1 MPLDMSQYEVV
12 DWAKPGQPTETDVPA
27 GEPIDPEA
35 ERPEPKEGE
44 QPEPSPYEVVA
55 TDPLS
60 RTVEELTADDNFSP
74 QQYFNQHGPKL
85 TDEQVDKLA
94 EVEAAKINKV
104 TPWLEGTGDFVA
116 GAWGMF
122 KTVLSSLLPVAWSAT
137 KNAGKFAS
145 KDPRVVAEG
154 ASEALAAAESA
165 TIGNFQLAE
174 WGWTGY
180 QDFQRR
186 HLVRWANRITAP
198 SETARVERMAAEQ
211 GADPYA
217 LTLEDAR
224 TRLIARS
231 LMQEVLD
238 ETRRGEGPVSGQ
250 VVTALND
257 LGLDVKVD
265 THEIENLEWVV
276 DPLNVLPAGVGFR
289 ATTKGGKTVMTAA
302 TKSALTTGIRAAR
315 NKVAG
320 LLTKG
325 ADALKKHAPVGG
337 SGVKSLAG
345 GATGAM
351 VGAAIGGPAGA
362 AIGAGIGRGG
372 MTAGTKLTELAMRAG
387 ARAAAG
393 KGTLGAAAD
402 IVEGAVRGAAAPL
415 THMSPEAAIYMGSA
429 AGMLLGGDA
438 RGAGEVVGNAA
449 GFGTIGGAAAGA
461 RNAIGRAHHRA
472 VLNSFR
478 PSTEDL
484 GDVPTT
490 DIGADPMLDDTN
502 WTLTEGLRALRPA
515 AASRFN
521 WLRNAIRERTG
532 TEAYILPREQFGQVV
547 GAIANMTP
555 EQAAGQHGFYDPKTK
570 RIYLNEN
577 TVALGHETGHLLMET
592 MDPRARGE
600 FLQSLKD
607 AYTPEQRLN
616 FGKGYDESLGV
627 EADDPHSVQSSD
639 ERTLSEIGAELL
651 SLVISSEDLG
661 KVPNRPI
668 RNALDW
674 LTAAGEQLGISK
686 ATMLEG
692 AEGESPLGVGPSAAG
707 AAPARRAFRNI
718 MDGDARRAGLD
729 ARRGAGLAAL
739 GYTPDQIARMTRAEA
754 DEALNTNRPGTE
766 PPEPLETRLPPVV
779 GPGEPVVPPT
789 PAAPAAEPPAASA
802 APEPGTTASV
812 PVMITRE
819 MESRLMDRGYTR
831 RDINAMTPQQANEI
845 LSRPPIRP
853 GDPAAPGPVPPAP
866 AAEPPRVETPPV
878 IPLPEPTPPPVLPR
892 TPRAPRASAAPPPVP
907 PPTPPTVNDALAPAA
922 PPAVDAALGRQ
933 TAPAGPAPRPTAAG
947 SFPSTPAAV
956 QAPGHAEA
964 DAAIAADDPRRPAFD
979 QLAAHMGRGQPF
991 TTPVAI
997 AYEGVRVGERPPPK
1011 GASEAQVRAAEQDAA
1026 YVAESL
1032 GAMPADVRSLFD
1044 KNTVPYRWTVRG
1056 NNVNVLAMS
1065 PDKVAANVRRV
1076 TERAGVKNRDLIPYN
1091 TNADGTL
1098 TDDGWRQYAS
1108 DVVAYTQNQAA
1119 GFGGDGT
1126 AVVRPPGYVGDIGT
1140 PVPGYQPTSIPKA
1153 RADFVNLTMA
1163 LPPPQTARAP
1173 GGYADKPVSQ
1183 YPNVQAALLAT
1194 GNKRSTTPARK
1205 AAGQTYSKGGL
1216 TAEVTETNPLR
1227 DTFSAR
1233 GIDLTG
1239 RELFQV
1245 TEELNLEGIRDISAL
1260 PTSGFRAPRTDLI
1273 RGGFMPG
1280 GAVRITDRTG
1290 ADRDVTPKTAYHLA
1304 TDDDTN
1310 PWVRTEPAESAA
1322 GRVLLVQFSSDL
1334 LQSQNPGGVDAGSA
1348 YYDKLY
1354 SGTRKG
1360 YDRMDDFWEI
1370 PQWMGFASKL
1380 FPNADVYV
1388 VRNMDEAKSFL
1399 RNAGYDRVAFSSLD
1413 VNASFIKD
1421 LVSGYEGIV
1430 DIGGYAD
1437 PKVTKGLP
1445 NATWHPSM
1453 EAWAKAAGVPYVNGV
1468 DYRHFKGSAVIPRL
1482 TMSQGC
1488 KHKCAFCTVEKNI
1501 VETPATTVEQQ
1512 IDAIAEL
1519 GASLVYLNDKTFG
1532 QAANH
1537 KTLPALAARM
1547 REKNPG
1553 FRGFVVQTTASQMVR
1568 FDPAWLKESGIKF
1581 VELGIE
1587 TYNDPI
1593 LKELHKPATEAVMDK
1608 AVAALRKA
1616 GIALIP
1622 NIIIGFPQETADTY
1636 GRTLKWLKD
1645 NSDVI
1650 SHANIYNLALYED
1663 AELGKK
1669 MQSLAD
1675 GDFNENVLEKSFHKD
1690 PEIHRTFAGD
1700 LYGLASTLLDPREAS
1715 VHFMPRPGKA
1725 PEGLARVPHLSEA
1738 SELWSTGG
1746 GSESAGG
1753 SFMPA
1758 PKAVK
1763 LPGDGAPV
1771 PTWASRAMQVLNP
1784 DPADAEPRLR
1794 RVARTQA
1801 GRAVEQTGL
1810 TWTLNESSAGQIT
1823 LGLTDQNGIARGGL
1837 IISTDEDAGTGYVES
1852 SWVDMPLR
1860 GRGMG
1865 EALYREG
1872 ATRLQE
1878 LGIDSL
1884 EGDVVGIGA
1893 MGLRGKL
1900 FGQPEAIER
1909 TTKRVYR
1916 NEDNRGRSLEDIPQ
1930 PKTIDEALAQMRQ
1943 FPAEDVS
1950 GTGSAAYYS
1959 DLTMNV
1965 RSRVDPNVRFMPG
1978 GAKFLPESKVSPVP
1992 VESLGRG
1999 GSGGSVWLAPD
2010 GTLYDAK
2017 GRHGNWAKAN
2027 IEQAADTDEEGA
2039 LDVMRGLGWNR
2050 VVDGPRGI
2058 YTSGPLNKAQK
2069 AVLKARAAAR
2079 KLPVMDDNT
2088 DKVSVEGTE
2097 NFLPKDYY
2105 FMPRPKSRVDAALA
2119 KGAKG
2124 KTFPAEVYDMV
2135 SVRELAKHVDSDPS
2149 VEEWLS
2155 KVATIVGEIPGLRLR
2170 RAGADWRETLDH
2182 AVRALADNIEFV
2194 FRQADPAKQAEWRTW
2209 YEQAHDMTNEWGAE
2223 FGVEPDAVAAI
2234 NARLSAQ
2241 KDWFENVTMTRR
2253 LLEITRD
2260 NPRWTTAHRD
2270 FTEVVVRKGSDEEGV
2285 SADRKAANL
2294 KALAEVPIGARLSE
2308 LTPAQAAWMIRAH
2321 NELFGDTGIYDHKL
2335 QPATS
2340 QDAGTKL
2347 RWQGYGPLTRA
2358 VRIYRDQSAASIYRE
2373 VGNAHK
2379 VRNFYNN
2386 HVDPSNRTDLTADT
2400 HAVGVAILDSVSSEH
2415 PVVKAT
2421 LSGPRHAASGYV
2433 GIYSVIADAYRL
2445 AAERIGSGYLP
2456 REVQSVTWE
2465 TIRRRLGS
2473 AAKGSAAAKAWL
2485 PGTIQNVHEAVD
2497 AGTLDAERGREL
2509 IWEALGIAEAN
2520 RGVPRNLSDE
2530 LLVYLPDREPAQTK
2544 LKL

>member
-1 MPLDMSQYEVV
+1 MPLDMREYEVV
-12 DWAKPGQPTETDVPA
+12 DWAPPGQPTETDVPE

-44 QPEPSPYEVVA
+44 APEPSPYEVVA

-60 RTVEELTADDNFSP
+60 RTVDDLVNDETFSP

-94 EVEAAKINKV
+94 EVEAAKTNKA
-104 TPWLEGTGDFVA
+104 TPWVQGAGELVA
-116 GAWGMF
+116 GAWSMYQ
-122 KTVLSSLLPVAWSAT
+122 TVLTSLLPVAWSLT
-137 KNAGKFAS
+137 KNVSKIAS
-145 KDPRVVAEG
+145 NNPRVMAEG
-154 ASEALAAAESA
+154 AAEALTATESA
-165 TIGNFQLAE
+165 AQGNLQLVQRGLE
-174 WGWTGY
+174 GG
-180 QDFQRR
+180 QDFARR

-211 GADPYA
+211 GTDPYA

-231 LMQEVLD
+231 LTQEVLD

-250 VVTALND
+250 VITALND

-265 THEIENLEWVV
+265 PNEIENLEWAY
-276 DPLNVLPAGVGFR
+276 DWLNVVPTGAGFGAV
-289 ATTKGGKTVMTAA
+289 TKGGKTVMTAA
-302 TKSALTTGIRAAR
+302 TKSALSTGIRAAR
-315 NKVAG
+315 NKVAA

-337 SGVKSLAG
+337 SSVKSLAG

-362 AIGAGIGRGG
+362 AIGAGLGRGG

-387 ARAAAG
+387 AKAAAG
-393 KGTLGAAAD
+393 KGTLGAVAD
-402 IVEGAVRGAAAPL
+402 VVEGAVRGAAAPL
-415 THMSPEAAIYMGSA
+415 THLSPEAAVYMGSA

-461 RNAIGRAHHRA
+461 RNAVGRAHHRA

-484 GDVPTT
+484 GDVPTA
-490 DIGADPMLDDTN
+490 DFGADGGLDEAN
-502 WTLTEGLRALRPA
+502 RAAVEGLRALRPA

-521 WLRNAIRERTG
+521 WLRGALRDRTG
-532 TEAYILPREQFGQVV
+532 TEAYILPRGQFGQVV
-547 GAIANMTP
+547 GDISGMTP
-555 EQAAGQHGFYDPKTK
+555 EQAAGQHGFFDPKSN
-570 RIYLNEN
+570 RIYLNED
-577 TVALGHETGHLLMET
+577 TVALGHETGHLLMES

-600 FLQSLKD
+600 YIQALKD

-627 EADDPHSVQSSD
+627 DGNDPHSVQSSD
-639 ERTLSEIGAELL
+639 ERTLNEIGAELL

-661 KVPNRPI
+661 KVPERPI

-674 LTAAGEQLGISK
+674 LTAAGEQLGLSK
-686 ATMLEG
+686 ATMLTG
-692 AEGESPLGVGPSAAG
+692 AEGETPLGVGPSVSG
-707 AAPARRAFRNI
+707 AAPARRAFRQFMGGVANFGI
-718 MDGDARRAGLD
+718 D
-729 ARRGAGLAAL
+729 ARRGAGLRDL

-766 PPEPLETRLPPVV
+766 PAEPLETRLPPVV
-779 GPGEPVVPPT
+779 GPGEPVAPP
-789 PAAPAAEPPAASA
+789 APAATPAPPSAS
-802 APEPGTTASV
+802 EPGTTASV
-812 PVMITRE
+812 PVMITRD

-845 LSRPPIRP
+845 LNRPPLRP
-853 GDPAAPGPVPPAP
+853 GEPAAPGTTTPVDAP
-866 AAEPPRVETPPV
+866 APPRVEAPPV
-878 IPLPEPTPPPVLPR
+878 IPIPAPTPPPVLPR
-892 TPRAPRASAAPPPVP
+892 APRAPKAATVNEALTPTAPVP
-907 PPTPPTVNDALAPAA
+907 PRVDDALAGVRPGA
-922 PPAVDAALGRQ
+922 
-933 TAPAGPAPRPTAAG
+933 APRPTAAG
-947 SFPSTPAAV
+947 RFPSTPAPV

-964 DAAIAADDPRRPAFD
+964 DAAIPADDPRRPAFD
-979 QLAAHMGRGQPF
+979 QLATHMGRGQPF

-1026 YVAESL
+1026 YVAEAL

-1044 KNTVPYRWTVRG
+1044 KNTVPYRWVVRG
-1056 NNVNVLAMS
+1056 KNVNLLAMS

-1076 TERAGVKNRDLIPYN
+1076 TERAGAKNRDLIPYP
-1091 TNADGTL
+1091 TNADGAL
-1098 TDDGWRQYAS
+1098 TDEGWRQYGS

-1126 AVVRPPGYVGDIGT
+1126 TVVRPPGYVGDIGT
-1140 PVPGYQPTSIPKA
+1140 PTPGYQPVSIPKA

-1163 LPPPQTARAP
+1163 LPPPQTARTP
-1173 GGYADKPVSQ
+1173 GGYGDKPVGQ

-1194 GNKRSTTPARK
+1194 GNKRPVTPARTAK
-1205 AAGQTYSKGGL
+1205 GQVYSKGGES
-1216 TAEVTETNPLR
+1216 APVMETNPLR
-1227 DTFSAR
+1227 DAFAER

-1260 PTSGFRAPRTDLI
+1260 PTSGFRAPRTDLT

-1280 GAVRITDRTG
+1280 GAVRITDRNG
-1290 ADRDVTPKTAYHLA
+1290 VERDVTPKTAYHLA

-1310 PWVRTEPAESAA
+1310 PWVRTDAAESAA

-1370 PQWMGFASKL
+1370 PQWMGFASKI

-1388 VRNMDEAKSFL
+1388 VRNMAEAKSFL
-1399 RNAGYDRVAFSSLD
+1399 KNAGYDRVAFSSLD
-1413 VNASFIKD
+1413 VNASFIRE
-1421 LVSGYEGIV
+1421 LVSGYEGVV

-1437 PKVTKGLP
+1437 PKVTKGLD

-1488 KHKCAFCTVEKNI
+1488 KHKCAFCTVEKKI
-1501 VETPATTVEQQ
+1501 TETPAETVEQQ

-1553 FRGFVVQTTASQMVR
+1553 FRGFIVQTTASQMTR
-1568 FDPAWLKESGIKF
+1568 FDPKWLKESGIKF

-1608 AVAALRKA
+1608 AVAALRNA

-1622 NIIIGFPQETADTY
+1622 NIIIGFPQETAATY
-1636 GRTLKWLKD
+1636 ARTLKWLKD
-1645 NSDVI
+1645 NADVI
-1650 SHANIYNLALYED
+1650 SHANIYNLALYEN

-1669 MQSLAD
+1669 MQTLAE

-1690 PEIHRTFAGD
+1690 PAIHRTFAGD

-1738 SELWSTGG
+1738 AALWSTGG

-1753 SFMPA
+1753 SFMP
-1758 PKAVK
+1758 KATR
-1763 LPGDGAPV
+1763 LPGDETPV
-1771 PTWASRAMQVLNP
+1771 PTWTSPAMRVLNP

-1801 GRAVEQTGL
+1801 GRAVEQAGL
-1810 TWTLNESSAGQIT
+1810 VWTLNETSAGQIT
-1823 LGLTDQNGIARGGL
+1823 LGLTDQGGIARGGI
-1837 IISTDEDAGTGYVES
+1837 IISTDEDAGTAYVES
-1852 SWVDMPLR
+1852 SWVDTPLR

-1865 EALYREG
+1865 EALYREA

-1878 LGIDSL
+1878 LGIESL

-1965 RSRVDPNVRFMPG
+1965 RSRVDPNVRFMPRTAPVSG
-1978 GAKFLPESKVSPVP
+1978 GAKFRPESKAAPVP

-2010 GTLYDAK
+2010 GSLYDAR
-2017 GRHGNWAKAN
+2017 GRHGNWAKSN

-2039 LDVMRGLGWNR
+2039 LDIMRGLGWNR
-2050 VVDGPRGI
+2050 VVDAPRGI

-2069 AVLKARAAAR
+2069 AVLKARAFAR
-2079 KLPVMDDNT
+2079 KLPVMDDST

-2097 NFLPKDYY
+2097 GFLPKDYY

-2119 KGAKG
+2119 KGAGG
-2124 KTFPAEVYDMV
+2124 KTLPAEVYDVV
-2135 SVRELAKHVDSDPS
+2135 SVRGLAEHAASDPS

-2170 RAGADWRETLDH
+2170 RAGADWRETIEH
-2182 AVRALADNIEFV
+2182 AVRGLADNIEFV
-2194 FRQADPAKQAEWRTW
+2194 FRQANPAQQAEWRTW

-2223 FGVEPDAVAAI
+2223 FGVAPDAVAAI

-2253 LLEITRD
+2253 MLEVLRD

-2270 FTEVVVRKGSDEEGV
+2270 FTEVVIRRGSDEKEA
-2285 SADRKAANL
+2285 SAARKAANL
-2294 KALAEVPIGARLSE
+2294 KALSEVPIGARLSE
-2308 LTPAQAAWMIRAH
+2308 LTPGQAAWMIRAH
-2321 NELFGDTGIYDHKL
+2321 NELFGDVGVYDHKL
-2335 QPATS
+2335 QPA
-2340 QDAGTKL
+2340 QNGDGGRKL
-2347 RWQGYGPLTRA
+2347 RWQGYVPIAAA

-2386 HVDPSNRTDLTADT
+2386 HVDPSNKTDLTADT
-2400 HAVGVAILDSVSSEH
+2400 HAVGAAILDTVSSEH
-2415 PVVKAT
+2415 PVVQAT

-2433 GIYSVIADAYRL
+2433 GIYAVMADAYRL
-2445 AAERIGSGYLP
+2445 AAERIGGYLP
-2456 REVQSVTWE
+2456 REIQSITWE
-2465 TIRRRLGS
+2465 AMRRRLGPKAKGSS
-2473 AAKGSAAAKAWL
+2473 AAKKWL
-2485 PGTIQNVHEAVD
+2485 PGTVQNIHEAVD

-2509 IWEALGIAEAN
+2509 IWEAFGVAEAH
-2520 RGVPRNLSDE
+2520 RGVPKGLSDD
-2530 LLVYLPDREPAQTK
+2530 LLVYLPDQDPAQTK